1 MAAINTILSKPPQ
14 KCVTYKE
21 KVPQHN
27 QEKEEYQGENT
38 GPFDHTKYAQCDFWL
53 VDKTHQCIFKDC
65 ETKMEWARDSNHFPV
80 WAKIQLN
87 KKKRE
92 CDDGKQK

>member
-1 MAAINTILSKPPQ
+1 MSSLYMISKPLQ

-27 QEKEEYQGENT
+27 PEKEEYQGENT

-65 ETKMEWARDSNHFPV
+65 ETKMEWTRDSDHYPV

-87 KKKRE
+87 KKK
-92 CDDGKQK
+92 GM